1 MYCILHD
8 KRGSLLTRPACDVGN
23 NDRRDRGGQGKAPL
37 TLNWQACKGSYQQS
51 TWSHVLFLMCD
62 TPFVL
67 IGKLHLLGP
76 DETRL
81 QVLKNFLFETPTL
94 RGLLV

>member
-1 MYCILHD
+1 
-8 KRGSLLTRPACDVGN
+8 
-23 NDRRDRGGQGKAPL
+23 
-37 TLNWQACKGSYQQS
+37 
-51 TWSHVLFLMCD
+51 MCD